1 MISDNICKLKNSSF
15 SDARK
20 CRAGSEVRSFEEGTN
35 SCCFCLLLLE
45 YFFTP
50 KLVQNGLKT
59 KIYKK
64 LQVPEGQDITT
75 ESSDLNNHKGRSYD

>member
-1 MISDNICKLKNSSF
+1 M
-15 SDARK
+15 
-20 CRAGSEVRSFEEGTN
+20 RSFEEEPN
-35 SCCFCLLLLE
+35 SCCFLSFVIE
-45 YFFTP
+45 VFVPFFVVQFQVFFTP
-50 KLVQNGLKT
+50 KLVQNGLKI